1 MQKLEGELKS
11 QHHREGLSQR
21 TKESL
26 MTKVHVY
33 QQEVLMQRK
42 LIQVSLQERCF
53 FLLSLF
59 VDPHLNVLE
68 HLVFR
73 VVLRL
78 SQTLIDSFV
87 D

>member
-1 MQKLEGELKS
+1 
-11 QHHREGLSQR
+11 
-21 TKESL
+21 

-33 QQEVLMQRK
+33 QQEVHMQRQ
-42 LIQVSLQERCF
+42 LIQVSLQEHCF

-59 VDPHLNVLE
+59 VDPQLNVAEYL
-68 HLVFR
+68 
-73 VVLRL
+73 VVLWL